1 MTRKTQKKLRKLLTL
16 VSCAV
21 LLVCVTVVGT
31 VAYLT
36 STASVENTFTTGK
49 VKIDLTEAAVKQDE
63 TTDNIVED
71 SSKPRVKANSYKL
84 LPGISYAKDPTVTV
98 KAGSEES
105 YIRVLVTVD
114 KSSELDAIFETNNYD
129 IAKIVLGTTT
139 DWLVNTITEDTT
151 ANTRT
156 YELRY
161 KETVTPAEN
170 VDTVLPDVFQQIV
183 MPGDITNAQLD
194 TIAGMKINVVAQAIQ
209 ADGFATA
216 DLAWAA
222 FEA

>member
-1 MTRKTQKKLRKLLTL
+1 MTRKTQKKLRKRLTL

-170 VDTVLPDVFQQIV
+170 VDTVLPDVFQQI
-183 MPGDITNAQLD
+183 N
-194 TIAGMKINVVAQAIQ
+194 
-209 ADGFATA
+209 
-216 DLAWAA
+216 
-222 FEA
+222 